1 VPTRQ
6 EIAMN
11 ATSFP
16 LRTASAVSL
25 AAAALAF
32 AAGLAP
38 AAATASPPEPVTITI
53 DCARPA
59 LPSQQAI
66 ARLTGV
72 DNFSQ
77 AYAVRARLMGDA
89 KRACQS
95 ASKVRLVL
103 DAAPE
108 ARRLARR

>member
-1 VPTRQ
+1 
-6 EIAMN
+6 MN

-16 LRTASAVSL
+16 RRT
-25 AAAALAF
+25 AAALAF
-32 AAGLAP
+32 AAAFVST
-38 AAATASPPEPVTITI
+38 AASASPPEPATITI
-53 DCARPA
+53 DCARPT

-95 ASKVRLVL
+95 AGKVQLVL
-103 DAAPE
+103 GTAPE
-108 ARRLARR
+108 ARALARR

>member
-1 VPTRQ
+1 
-6 EIAMN
+6 MN

-16 LRTASAVSL
+16 LRTASAVPL
-25 AAAALAF
+25 AAAALAL
-32 AAGLAP
+32 AAALA
-38 AAATASPPEPVTITI
+38 AAPATASPPEPVTITV
-53 DCARPA
+53 DCARPT
-59 LPSQQAI
+59 LPGQQAI

-95 ASKVRLVL
+95 ASKVQLVL
-103 DAAPE
+103 GAAPE